1 MRILQLTSHLNVGG
15 VAGHVVTLSEGLR
28 RRGHDVVVAA
38 ESGALMRRLLA
49 DGIPHWAV
57 PLKTSAEFSLPV
69 LWAWHTL
76 RRKLRVERDVGRPVE
91 MIHAHTRVAQV
102 LAAALRLDSGIPYL
116 TTWHG
121 FFTPR
126 LSRRWWPCM
135 GARTIAIS
143 EPVADHLRNDFHL
156 PSERIR
162 VVPHGVDV
170 ARFPAE
176 EADGVAE
183 LRRRLQLGP
192 GPVVGTVSRL
202 VRDKGVEQLLMG
214 FQRVLAQRPSTQ
226 LLIVGDGPDLARLRQ
241 RIEHLGLG
249 SAVRL
254 AGALP
259 DTRAALAMMDVF
271 VFVPATKEGFGLSLL
286 EAMAGS
292 RPIVAIQQGGGSSW
306 VLEESQVGIQVP
318 PEDPAA
324 LADAIARLLA
334 DAASAG
340 QLGRQAREIAAA
352 RYPLER
358 ELEQIERVYAEVVA
372 EGAARIR

>member
-1 MRILQLTSHLNVGG
+1 MRILQLTSHLDVGG

-38 ESGALMRRLLA
+38 ESGALTRRLLA
-49 DGIPHWAV
+49 DNIPHWAV

-76 RRKLRVERDVGRPVE
+76 RGKLRAERYAGRPVE
-91 MIHAHTRVAQV
+91 VIHAHTRVAQV
-102 LAAALRLDSGIPYL
+102 VAEALHRSNGVPSI

-143 EPVADHLRNDFHL
+143 EPVAEHLRRDFHL
-156 PSERIR
+156 PAERIR

-170 ARFPAE
+170 ARFHAG

-202 VRDKGVEQLLMG
+202 VRDKGVEQLLVG
-214 FQRVLAQRPSTQ
+214 FQRVQAQRPSAQ
-226 LLIVGDGPDLARLRQ
+226 LLIVGDGPDRARLRQ
-241 RIEHLGLG
+241 RIEQLGLG

-286 EAMAGS
+286 EAMASG
-292 RPIVAIQQGGGSSW
+292 RPIVSIQQGGGASW
-306 VLEESQVGIQVP
+306 VLEESQVGIRVP
-318 PEDPAA
+318 PEEPAA

-352 RYPLER
+352 RYSLER
-358 ELEQIERVYAEVVA
+358 ELEQIEQVYAEVLT
-372 EGAARIR
+372 GKLT